1 MVLIGPASTRAAR
14 RGLLPLLL
22 SFGLA
27 VLPLMAAPV
36 AAQNVV
42 LSTPYPA
49 ISVQPGA
56 TASFD
61 VSVRADERV
70 RVDLSLEG
78 VPDGWTAILRGG
90 GREVSSVFADPAEPP
105 ELTLDLDV
113 PDDARPGTTTVRLV
127 GSAGAEEAS
136 LALDITVVTAESGSV
151 ALTTEVPA
159 REGAADET
167 FTYSL
172 ALENDTPQQLTFEL
186 QAVGPE
192 GWTVSVAPTGEA
204 DATSVIVD
212 ARGTQTLEV
221 EATPPAQATEG
232 DYPLAV
238 RAAAGEHSVSVDLL
252 ARVTGRGE
260 MEFTTVDGRLNA
272 TATAGNPSQ
281 VEVVVVNT
289 GTATLEALTLAGT
302 GPSEWEVTF
311 EPAEIA
317 GVQPNGSGSAT
328 AIITPSGNAVAG
340 DYLVELRA
348 TGEGVDQAI
357 EVRVTVETSPIWG
370 LVGLAL
376 IVLTLGAMVWVFR
389 RYGRR

>member
-1 MVLIGPASTRAAR
+1 MVLIGPGSGRVAR
-14 RGLLPLLL
+14 RGLLPLVLALGL
-22 SFGLA
+22 SL
-27 VLPLMAAPV
+27 LPLAASPV

-61 VSVRADERV
+61 ISVRADERV
-70 RVDLSLEG
+70 RVDLSLQG

-105 ELTLDLDV
+105 QLTLDLDV
-113 PDDARPGTTTVRLV
+113 PAEARPGTTTVRLV
-127 GSAGAEEAS
+127 GTAGNEEAS
-136 LALDITVVTAESGSV
+136 LALDVTVVTADSGSV

-172 ALENDTPQQLTFEL
+172 SLENDTPQQLTFEL

-192 GWTVSVAPTGEA
+192 GWDVSVAPTGEA
-204 DATSVIVD
+204 DATSVTVD
-212 ARGTQTLEV
+212 ARGTQTLDV
-221 EATPPAQATEG
+221 EASPPAQATEG

-238 RAAAGEHSVSVDLL
+238 QAVAGEHSVAVDLV
-252 ARVTGRGE
+252 ARVTGRVE
-260 MEFTTVDGRLNA
+260 MDFTTVDGRLNA
-272 TATAGNPSQ
+272 TATAGNATQ
-281 VEVVVVNT
+281 VEVLIVNT
-289 GTATLEALTLAGT
+289 GTASLEALTLTGT

-311 EPAEIA
+311 DPPEIA

-348 TGEGVDQAI
+348 AGQGVDQAL

>member
-1 MVLIGPASTRAAR
+1 MLIGRASSHTTWR
-14 RGLLPLLL
+14 RVVPPLLAV
-22 SFGLA
+22 GLA
-27 VLPLMAAPV
+27 VLPMTAAPV

-61 VSVRADERV
+61 ISVRADERV

-113 PDDARPGTTTVRLV
+113 PDDAEPGTTTVTLE
-127 GSAGAEEAS
+127 GSAGGEEAS
-136 LALDITVVTAESGSV
+136 LALDITVVTADSGAV
-151 ALTTEVPA
+151 GLTTEVPA
-159 REGAADET
+159 RAGAADET
-167 FTYSL
+167 FTYSVN
-172 ALENDTPQQLTFEL
+172 LENDTPQQLTFEL
-186 QAVGPE
+186 QAVGPQ

-204 DATSVIVD
+204 DATSVTVD
-212 ARGTQTLEV
+212 ARGSQTLDV

-232 DYPLAV
+232 DYPIQVQAV
-238 RAAAGEHSVSVDLL
+238 GGEHSVAVELV
-252 ARVTGRGE
+252 AQVTGRVE
-260 MEFTTVDGRLNA
+260 MDFTTVDGRLNA

-289 GTATLEALTLAGT
+289 GTASLEALTLSGS
-302 GPSEWEVTF
+302 GPTEWEVTF
-311 EPAEIA
+311 EPPQID
-317 GVQPNGSGSAT
+317 GVEPNGSGSAT

-348 TGEGVDQAI
+348 AGEGVDQAI
-357 EVRVTVETSPIWG
+357 EVRVTVETSPVWG
-370 LVGLAL
+370 LIGLAL